1 MFEQGV
7 DFWQFLIGPI
17 GMIVAT
23 AAISELF
30 KYSIAYI
37 WAQIMHIKTSLEIIP
52 RWVKLLV
59 PFVAAVL
66 AVLAWQN
73 GSEITGTF
81 WQQVL
86 VAGFASSWVYS
97 ALSKSIDKISSK
109 FFS

>member
-1 MFEQGV
+1 MFDQGV

-30 KYSIAYI
+30 KYAIAYV
-37 WAQIMHIKTSLEIIP
+37 WAYILHIKSSLDIIP
-52 RWVKLLV
+52 HWVKLLV

-66 AVLAWQN
+66 AVLAWQEGEIV
-73 GSEITGTF
+73 GSF

-86 VAGFASSWVYS
+86 VAGFASSWVYE
-97 ALSKSIDKISSK
+97 AMKKSIDKISSK